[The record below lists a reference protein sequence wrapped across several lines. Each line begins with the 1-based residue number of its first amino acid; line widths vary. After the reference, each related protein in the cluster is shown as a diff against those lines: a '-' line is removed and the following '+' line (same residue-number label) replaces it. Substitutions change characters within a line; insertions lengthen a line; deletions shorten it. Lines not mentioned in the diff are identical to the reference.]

1 MIDAIER
8 LQAAGYPMEAVFY
21 EVLLFLVLLLAMGRG
36 FYRGLLAS
44 LTDLAGDVGSA
55 VAGAWLGHTFG
66 SAVYRNT
73 IGYAIGER
81 LSNEV
86 HGYGTAIADAL
97 EDMPYLPASLHQTLE
112 QILNEAG
119 EDMVPELVEAMEPL
133 LLPLVQGVIFL
144 VVYVVL
150 RIILKPLARLLTK
163 VNHLPLVGSLN
174 TLLGAVAGLLIGFVD
189 DLILT
194 TVVWVIGGLTG
205 NAFALLSQ
213 TAMRQSYMFQFFA
226 MINPFIDL

>member
-1 MIDAIER
+1 MLQTIEG
-8 LQAAGYPMEAVFY
+8 LQAAGYPPEAIFY
-21 EVLLFLVLLLAMGRG
+21 EALLFAVLFLAIGRG

-55 VAGAWLGHTFG
+55 VAGAWLGNRFG

-86 HGYGTAIADAL
+86 HEYGTAIADAL
-97 EDMPYLPASLHQTLE
+97 EGMPYLPASLHQTLE

-119 EDMVPELVEAMEPL
+119 DDMVPKLVAAMEPL

-174 TLLGAVAGLLIGFVD
+174 TLLGAVAGLAIGFVD
-189 DLILT
+189 DLILI
-194 TVVWVIGGLTG
+194 TVLWVIAGLTG

-213 TAMRQSYMFQFFA
+213 AMMRQSYFFQFFA
-226 MINPFIDL
+226 MINPFIEL

>member
-1 MIDAIER
+1 MDILMQLEAR
-8 LQAAGYPMEAVFY
+8 GYPKEAVFY
-21 EVLLFLVLLLAMGRG
+21 EVVLFLVLLLAMGRG

-44 LTDLAGDVGSA
+44 LADLAGDVGSA
-55 VAGAWLGHTFG
+55 VAGAWLGNTFG
-66 SAVYRNT
+66 PAVYRNT
-73 IGYAIGER
+73 IGQIIGER

-86 HGYGTAIADAL
+86 HEYGTAIADVL
-97 EDMPYLPASLHQTLE
+97 KDMPYLPASLHQTLE
-112 QILNEAG
+112 QILNDAG
-119 EDMVPELVEAMEPL
+119 DDMVPRLVEAMEPL

-144 VVYVVL
+144 LVYVVL

-163 VNHLPLVGSLN
+163 VNHLPLVGTLN
-174 TLLGAVAGLLIGFVD
+174 TLLGALAGLVIGFID

-213 TAMRQSYMFQFFA
+213 AMMRQSYMFQFFA
-226 MINPFIDL
+226 MINPFIHL